1 MSIERFVEEQVRRAM
16 ERGEFDDLPG
26 RGKPVNLEAYFNT
39 PADLRMGYSILKNNN
54 FVPGEV
60 QLLKEVEALRE
71 ELAGCTDERRRQQLH
86 KSIKEKT
93 LNFTVLMEKQRRTK

>member
-16 ERGEFDDLPG
+16 ERGEFEDLPG
-26 RGKPVNLEAYFNT
+26 RGRPIDLEAYFNT

-54 FVPGEV
+54 FVPEEV
-60 QLLKEVEALRE
+60 QLLKEVEALKE
-71 ELAGCTDERRRQQLH
+71 ELAACADEARRRQLH

-93 LNFTVLMEKQRRTK
+93 LNFTVLMEKHRRTK